1 MSILDEVNPRYQKV
15 DPEPHP
21 PESLRKL
28 KEEDSFEDVKR
39 WFFIYFFNTFFT
51 KMESASLI
59 DGISV

>member
-39 WFFIYFFNTFFT
+39 
-51 KMESASLI
+51 
-59 DGISV
+59 